1 MPSNKTAT
9 NKMDVA
15 PKSPLS
21 GFRKAGGLRNQS
33 RAFHMAGGLS
43 LLWLICVIAYAAG
56 FFGLLDA
63 AVLAPRTAAGL
74 EIALFLLAGFAPIAL
89 FFYGALLSMKAEEI
103 RVETARLSSAIDAL
117 RHSVAPRAMPTA
129 NDLADALTVAARTTM
144 SEEKAALAAGL
155 TRLDGALAET
165 QSMMDELTQRESKAR
180 RAAKKTSGPPALAN
194 HDQPALPLGAEG
206 EVIEEGA
213 VDISWANVVR
223 ALDFP
228 RNEKD
233 EDGFA
238 ILRQVVAD
246 HDFASLLQAA
256 EDTLSLLSEEG
267 LFMEDLT
274 PTPAPLAV
282 WKRYAEGARGADVAK
297 IGGVNDE
304 VALALARSKIR
315 TDPVFRDTA
324 MHFLRRFDR
333 LIVRMFAE
341 LGDDPM
347 VLEVA
352 DSRTGRAFMIASRV
366 MGVFD

>member
-1 MPSNKTAT
+1 MAT
-9 NKMDVA
+9 NKTDVA
-15 PKSPLS
+15 PKSPFS
-21 GFRKAGGLRNQS
+21 GLRKAKGLRRQS
-33 RAFHMAGGLS
+33 RAFLLAGGLS
-43 LLWLICVIAYAAG
+43 LLWVVCVIAYAAG

-63 AVLAPRTAAGL
+63 AVLAPRPAAAL
-74 EIALFLLAGFAPIAL
+74 EVARFLLAAFAPIAL
-89 FFYGALLSMKAEEI
+89 FFYGALLSQKAEEI

-144 SEEKAALAAGL
+144 SEEKAALVAGL

-180 RAAKKTSGPPALAN
+180 RAAKKTNGPPTLVDN
-194 HDQPALPLGAEG
+194 DQPALPFAGDSDVSAETSV
-206 EVIEEGA
+206 E
-213 VDISWANVVR
+213 ISWANVVR

-228 RNEKD
+228 RDEKD

-238 ILRQVVAD
+238 VLRQVVSD
-246 HDFASLLQAA
+246 HEFASLLRAA

-267 LFMEDLT
+267 LYMEDLS
-274 PTPAPLAV
+274 PTKAPLSV
-282 WKRYAEGARGADVAK
+282 WKRYADGERGESVAS
-297 IGGVNDE
+297 IGGIDDE
-304 VALALARSKIR
+304 VALALARSKMR

-333 LIVRMFAE
+333 LIVRMFTE
-341 LGDDPM
+341 LGEDAM

-352 DSRTGRAFMIASRV
+352 DSRTGRAFMVAARV

>member
-1 MPSNKTAT
+1 MPTNKT
-9 NKMDVA
+9 DVA
-15 PKSPLS
+15 PKSPFAGL
-21 GFRKAGGLRNQS
+21 RKASGLRNQS
-33 RAFHMAGGLS
+33 HAFLIAGALS
-43 LLWLICVIAYAAG
+43 VLWLICVFAYALG

-63 AVLAPRTAAGL
+63 AVLAPRPAAGL
-74 EIALFLLAGFAPIAL
+74 EVALFLLAAFAPIAL
-89 FFYGALLSMKAEEI
+89 FFYGALLSRKAEEI

-165 QSMMDELTQRESKAR
+165 QSMMDELNQRESKAR
-180 RAAKKTSGPPALAN
+180 RAAKKTSGPRALADQ
-194 HDQPALPLGAEG
+194 DQPALPLGAEG
-206 EVIEEGA
+206 EVAEEGGGE
-213 VDISWANVVR
+213 ISWAHVVR

-228 RNEKD
+228 RDERD

-238 ILRQVVAD
+238 ILRQVVTD

-274 PTPAPLAV
+274 PAHAPLAL
-282 WKRYAEGARGADVAK
+282 WRRYADGERGAGLAK
-297 IGGVNDE
+297 IGGIDDE
-304 VALALARSKIR
+304 VALALARSKMR

-333 LIVRMFAE
+333 LIGRMFAE

>member
-1 MPSNKTAT
+1 MPSNRTPT
-9 NKMDVA
+9 NKTDVA
-15 PKSPLS
+15 PKSPFA
-21 GFRKAGGLRNQS
+21 GVRKAGGLRNQS
-33 RAFHMAGGLS
+33 RAFLIAGALS
-43 LLWLICVIAYAAG
+43 LLWLICVIAYALG

-63 AVLAPRTAAGL
+63 AVLAPRPAAGL
-74 EIALFLLAGFAPIAL
+74 EVALFLLAAFAPIAL
-89 FFYGALLSMKAEEI
+89 FFYGALLSKKAEEI

-165 QSMMDELTQRESKAR
+165 QSMMDELNQRESKAR
-180 RAAKKTSGPPALAN
+180 RAAKKTSGPRALAN
-194 HDQPALPLGAEG
+194 RDQPALPLGAEG
-206 EVIEEGA
+206 EVAEEGG
-213 VDISWANVVR
+213 VEISWAHVVR

-228 RNEKD
+228 RDEKD

-238 ILRQVVAD
+238 ILRQVVTD

-274 PTPAPLAV
+274 PTHAPLAL
-282 WKRYAEGARGADVAK
+282 WRRYADGERGAGLAK
-297 IGGVNDE
+297 IGGVDDE
-304 VALALARSKIR
+304 VALALARSKMR

-333 LIVRMFAE
+333 LIARMFAE

>member
-1 MPSNKTAT
+1 MASKKT
-9 NKMDVA
+9 DVA
-15 PKSPLS
+15 PKSPFAGL
-21 GFRKAGGLRNQS
+21 RKASGLRNRS
-33 RAFHMAGGLS
+33 HAFLVAGGLS

-63 AVLAPRTAAGL
+63 AVLAPRQAAAL
-74 EIALFLLAGFAPIAL
+74 EVALFLLAAFAPIAF
-89 FFYGALLSMKAEEI
+89 FFYGALLSGKAEEI

-129 NDLADALTVAARTTM
+129 NDLADALTVASRTM
-144 SEEKAALAAGL
+144 MAEEKAALAAGL

-180 RAAKKTSGPPALAN
+180 RAAKKTSGPRALADQN
-194 HDQPALPLGAEG
+194 QPALPLGANG
-206 EVIEEGA
+206 EVAAENTVE
-213 VDISWANVVR
+213 ISWANVVR

-228 RNEKD
+228 RDEKD

-238 ILRQVVAD
+238 ILRQVVTD

-256 EDTLSLLSEEG
+256 EDTLTLLSEEG
-267 LFMEDLT
+267 LFMEDLK
-274 PTPAPLAV
+274 PEHAPLAT
-282 WKRYAEGARGADVAK
+282 WRAYADGGRGLGVDK
-297 IGGVNDE
+297 IGGIDDE
-304 VALALARSKIR
+304 VALALARSKMR
-315 TDPVFRDTA
+315 TDPVFRDAA

-333 LIVRMFAE
+333 LIVRMFRE

-352 DSRTGRAFMIASRV
+352 DSRTGRAFMIAARV

>member
-1 MPSNKTAT
+1 MPSNKT
-9 NKMDVA
+9 DVA
-15 PKSPLS
+15 PKSPFSRL
-21 GFRKAGGLRNQS
+21 RKPIGLRNQS
-33 RAFHMAGGLS
+33 RALWLASGLS
-43 LLWLICVIAYAAG
+43 SLWLICVIAYAAG

-63 AVLAPRTAAGL
+63 AVLAPRPAAAL
-74 EIALFLLAGFAPIAL
+74 EVALFLLAAFAPIAL
-89 FFYGALLSMKAEEI
+89 FFFGALLSQKAEEI

-129 NDLADALTVAARTTM
+129 NDLADALTVAARTTLA
-144 SEEKAALAAGL
+144 EEKAALAAGL

-165 QSMMDELTQRESKAR
+165 QSMMDELNQRESKTR
-180 RAAKKTSGPPALAN
+180 RAAKKTNSAPSLSDR
-194 HDQPALPLGAEG
+194 DQPALPFSTEG
-206 EVIEEGA
+206 EIAPTNA
-213 VDISWANVVR
+213 VEISWANVVR

-228 RNEKD
+228 RDEKD

-238 ILRQVVAD
+238 VLRQVVAD

-267 LFMEDLT
+267 LFMEDLS
-274 PTPAPLAV
+274 PNHAPLSV
-282 WKRYAEGARGADVAK
+282 WKSYANGARGSAVAAL
-297 IGGVNDE
+297 GGIDDE
-304 VALALARSKIR
+304 VALALARSKMR
-315 TDPVFRDTA
+315 TDPVFRDTS

-333 LIVRMFAE
+333 LITRMFTE

-352 DSRTGRAFMIASRV
+352 DSRTGRAFMVAARV

>member
-1 MPSNKTAT
+1 MASKKT
-9 NKMDVA
+9 DVA
-15 PKSPLS
+15 PKSTFAGL
-21 GFRKAGGLRNQS
+21 RKASGLRNQS
-33 RAFHMAGGLS
+33 RAFLLAGALS

-63 AVLAPRTAAGL
+63 AVLAPRPAAAL
-74 EIALFLLAGFAPIAL
+74 EVALFLLAAFAPIAL
-89 FFYGALLSMKAEEI
+89 FFYGALLSRKAEEI

-117 RHSVAPRAMPTA
+117 RHSVAPRAVPSA
-129 NDLADALTVAARTTM
+129 NDLADALTVAARTM
-144 SEEKAALAAGL
+144 MAEEKAALAAGL

-180 RAAKKTSGPPALAN
+180 RAAKKTGGAPALTDQ
-194 HDQPALPLGAEG
+194 DQPALPLGAAG
-206 EVIEEGA
+206 EAVADEAIE
-213 VDISWANVVR
+213 IPWASVVR

-228 RNEKD
+228 RDEKD

-238 ILRQVVAD
+238 VLRQVVAD

-267 LFMEDLT
+267 LFMEDLR
-274 PTPAPLAV
+274 PDHAPLAA
-282 WKRYAEGARGADVAK
+282 WRAYAEGARGAGVDR
-297 IGGVNDE
+297 IGGIDDE
-304 VALALARSKIR
+304 VALALARSKMR
-315 TDPVFRDTA
+315 TDPVFRDA
-324 MHFLRRFDR
+324 SMHFLRRFDR
-333 LIVRMFAE
+333 LIVRMFKE

-352 DSRTGRAFMIASRV
+352 DSRTGRAFMIAARV

>member
-1 MPSNKTAT
+1 MASKNT
-9 NKMDVA
+9 DVA
-15 PKSPLS
+15 PKSPFS
-21 GFRKAGGLRNQS
+21 GLRQANSLRNQS
-33 RAFHMAGGLS
+33 RAFWLAGGLS

-63 AVLAPRTAAGL
+63 AVLAPRPAAAL
-74 EIALFLLAGFAPIAL
+74 EIALFLLAAFAPIAL
-89 FFYGALLSMKAEEI
+89 FFYGALLSKKAEEI

-129 NDLADALTVAARTTM
+129 NDLADALTVASRTM
-144 SEEKAALAAGL
+144 MAEEKAAMAAGL

-180 RAAKKTSGPPALAN
+180 REAKKTSGPPALADQN
-194 HDQPALPLGAEG
+194 QPALPLGAEG
-206 EVIEEGA
+206 EVAEEGG
-213 VDISWANVVR
+213 VEISWANVVR

-228 RNEKD
+228 RDEAD

-256 EDTLSLLSEEG
+256 EDTLTLLSEEG
-267 LFMEDLT
+267 LFMEDLKPDHAT
-274 PTPAPLAV
+274 LAT
-282 WKRYAEGARGADVAK
+282 WRAYADGARGERVMK
-297 IGGVNDE
+297 IAGIDDE

-315 TDPVFRDTA
+315 TDPVFRDA
-324 MHFLRRFDR
+324 SMHFLRRFDR
-333 LIVRMFAE
+333 LIVRMFKE

-352 DSRTGRAFMIASRV
+352 DSRTGRAFMIAARV